1 MAAKGTENN
10 VVETEKTSAE
20 DVKVPH
26 QKDKP
31 VLEVI
36 EGDNENP
43 TLVEKAKGLLRNKK
57 FIAGVSSVV
66 LIAVGVVVVR
76 NRNEDVSEDEVVTD

>member
-10 VVETEKTSAE
+10 VVETEKIPAE

-36 EGDNENP
+36 EGDNEK
-43 TLVEKAKGLLRNKK
+43 LSLIEKTKGLLRNKK
-57 FIAGVSSVV
+57 FIAGLSSVA

-76 NRNEDVSEDEVVTD
+76 NRNENVSEDEVVTD